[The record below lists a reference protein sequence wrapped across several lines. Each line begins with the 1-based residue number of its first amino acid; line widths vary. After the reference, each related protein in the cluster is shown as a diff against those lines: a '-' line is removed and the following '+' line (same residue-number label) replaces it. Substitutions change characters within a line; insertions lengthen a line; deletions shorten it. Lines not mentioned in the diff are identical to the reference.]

1 MDTEK
6 IIKYLRDAIPQ
17 GEHPAPHSEWISVR
31 LDVVQEA
38 IDMLDWLENGIIEW
52 QDEFKK
58 QNNHA
63 KAARA
68 TARIAIRHLQAVLN
82 ESRSHAEQQQADTE
96 ARDWL
101 QSIGSEPGGRT

>member
-17 GEHPAPHSEWISVR
+17 GEHPAPYSEWVSVR

-38 IDMLDWLENGIIEW
+38 VDALDWLERGVHEW
-52 QDEFKK
+52 RESYKTQRD
-58 QNNHA
+58 QVIA
-63 KAARA
+63 VRA
-68 TARIAIRHLQAVLN
+68 TARIAIRHLHAVLN
-82 ESRSHAEQQQADTE
+82 ESRSHDDQQRADTE

-101 QSIGSEPGGRT
+101 QSIGSEPGERT